1 MVSIGSRIWMFGVAG
16 QEACLGYEASRVY
29 LCYVARSPT
38 RKEER
43 RRKNWNDLD
52 VTVFCLP
59 LVPWIEPPYTS
70 SVACFSRLVAF
81 PVKHATG
88 ELSKEKARRQLSLR
102 WNTRRLVDQVRTREC
117 PMSSIRGRIEV
128 SLYTPLLYPNRSTRI
143 VELDE
148 SIS

>member
-16 QEACLGYEASRVY
+16 PEACLGYEASRVY

-59 LVPWIEPPYTS
+59 LVPWIERIQAPSLVSHVS
-70 SVACFSRLVAF
+70 SLFRWSMQLVNCRKKRHDASYRCAEI
-81 PVKHATG
+81 HDD
-88 ELSKEKARRQLSLR
+88 
-102 WNTRRLVDQVRTREC
+102 W
-117 PMSSIRGRIEV
+117 SIRFELENARCRRFEV
-128 SLYTPLLYPNRSTRI
+128 ESKWACTRPFSIQIVLLESLNSMNR
-143 VELDE
+143 
-148 SIS
+148 